1 MHIIKRY
8 HNFKKKNTFYN
19 FKKKY
24 YYYTYNTLILFV
36 IYAKR
41 LTSVLNSVYK
51 FLGICPY
58 SRVPTKTIHPTA
70 IESIPEDHNLN
81 ESTRNFLIEYFE
93 PFNVLL
99 DIISNQTLDSYS
111 RLNTKHIQVL

>member
-1 MHIIKRY
+1 MCY
-8 HNFKKKNTFYN
+8 
-19 FKKKY
+19 
-24 YYYTYNTLILFV
+24 L
-36 IYAKR
+36 KR

-58 SRVPTKTIHPTA
+58 SKVPTKTIHQTV
-70 IESIPEDHNLN
+70 ESVPEGYNLN
-81 ESTRNFLIEYFE
+81 ESTRNILIEYFE

-111 RLNTKHIQVL
+111 QLNTHIQVV